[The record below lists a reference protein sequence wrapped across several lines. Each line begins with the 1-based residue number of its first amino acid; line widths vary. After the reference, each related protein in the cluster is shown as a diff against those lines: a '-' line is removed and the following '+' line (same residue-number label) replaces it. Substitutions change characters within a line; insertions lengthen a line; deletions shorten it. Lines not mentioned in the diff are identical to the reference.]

1 MFNCTVNALIRP
13 GGWGPLEGGGTF
25 KLERGGYLK
34 FFDRE
39 RQNYTM
45 SVEFEMLCRF
55 NNNYELSRYI
65 ANSINTVVEPRFND
79 MPRER

>member
-1 MFNCTVNALIRP
+1 MGASGR
-13 GGWGPLEGGGTF
+13 GGPY
-25 KLERGGYLK
+25 KLERGAYLK

-55 NNNYELSRYI
+55 NNYELSRYI
-65 ANSINTVVEPRFND
+65 ANSINTAVEPRFND